1 MSLPPAFIHLT
12 TIPGSATVTSTV
24 APLNSVDLFLDFVCP
39 FSKKLF
45 LKFDKEVIPLLAD
58 KYPNK
63 FRLIFRPVVQPWHAQ
78 ASAATSEAFLAVN
91 QVAPEQAWQFAKVL
105 FEHQRDFF
113 DTAILHETRNDI
125 YKRLAQFAAKNL
137 QGVDENKVYDAL
149 FIRDKKDDE
158 EEHQNLNNGVTND
171 LKYFIRFHRAL
182 SVHAT
187 PTVAVNG
194 VIVPSIESSTSVP
207 DLEKIFASYV

>member
-1 MSLPPAFIHLT
+1 M
-12 TIPGSATVTSTV
+12 
-24 APLNSVDLFLDFVCP
+24 
-39 FSKKLF
+39 
-45 LKFDKEVIPLLAD
+45 
-58 KYPNK
+58 
-63 FRLIFRPVVQPWHAQ
+63 
-78 ASAATSEAFLAVN
+78 
-91 QVAPEQAWQFAKVL
+91 
-105 FEHQRDFF
+105 
-113 DTAILHETRNDI
+113 
-125 YKRLAQFAAKNL
+125 
-137 QGVDENKVYDAL
+137 DENKVYDAL